1 MQTEQLDP
9 QTVTAATQRTR
20 IILHPDTGEAQDD
33 APLVVDA
40 SDTITAGSAVSP
52 EDAGKGPDPLRTRR
66 KRSDAGITPAA
77 PSTPVA
83 QPAGFLS
90 AEQAAHLDKLKEEY
104 FQAIEANTKA
114 ERAMLDASAA
124 WYGYLDKLQGL
135 CGAPAGAEQEK

>member
-1 MQTEQLDP
+1 MMRRWWWMRLTP
-9 QTVTAATQRTR
+9 SRPAAPYRQ
-20 IILHPDTGEAQDD
+20 
-33 APLVVDA
+33 
-40 SDTITAGSAVSP
+40 
-52 EDAGKGPDPLRTRR
+52 RTRR

>member
-1 MQTEQLDP
+1 MKTKKSMTQL
-9 QTVTAATQRTR
+9 
-20 IILHPDTGEAQDD
+20 GN
-33 APLVVDA
+33 
-40 SDTITAGSAVSP
+40 
-52 EDAGKGPDPLRTRR
+52 
-66 KRSDAGITPAA
+66 AGITPAA